1 MSYSRRDFGK
11 ITLAGLPGTLMLD
24 PAAAFAQAQA
34 KPNSKWAGV
43 QVGMNVPYNFKTGNY
58 MTPEDIVA
66 RCQQLGVS
74 GMELRAQP
82 IELFLGSPA
91 AVAAAAA
98 GGNRGRAGGAGR
110 GAGGQGGG
118 ERGASPPAGAEA
130 TGART
135 GGGERG
141 RRGGG
146 RAALT
151 PEQQAAQ
158 RAAAE
163 ETRKWRSGVSLDKV
177 KEFRRKFDAA
187 GIGLQII
194 KWDGIFNMSDEEVD
208 YCFQVSKA
216 VGASALSTEIS
227 IEETKRIGQFADKH
241 KMPIGYHG
249 HATTS
254 AAEFETVL
262 SYAKFNAVN
271 LDIGHYIAGQNESPV
286 PFLKKHHDRITHVH
300 IKDRKRDNGPNVPLG
315 QGDTPIKEV
324 LQLMRDNKW
333 GFQATLEFEYP
344 IPEGSDLNAE
354 LARCMQYCR
363 ECLLA

>member
-11 ITLAGLPGTLMLD
+11 IALAGLPATFLLETD
-24 PAAAFAQAQA
+24 AAFALGQG
-34 KPNSKWAGV
+34 KPDSRWAGV

-58 MTPEDIVA
+58 MTAEDIIA

-74 GMELRAQP
+74 AMELRAQP
-82 IELFLGSPA
+82 IELFLGSPS

-98 GGNRGRAGGAGR
+98 AGNRGRGGGGGRGAGRQGGGEEAPAAAGGAGAAAAQ
-110 GAGGQGGG
+110 GA
-118 ERGASPPAGAEA
+118 
-130 TGART
+130 
-135 GGGERG
+135 GGERG

-163 ETRKWRSGVSLDKV
+163 DTRKWRSGVSLDKV
-177 KEFRRKFDAA
+177 REFRRKFDAA
-187 GIGLQII
+187 GITLQII

-227 IEETKRIGQFADKH
+227 VEQTKRVGPFADKH
-241 KMPIGYHG
+241 KLPIGYHG

-254 AAEFETVL
+254 AADFETVL

-271 LDIGHYIAGQNESPV
+271 LDIGHYIAGQPDSPV
-286 PFLKKHHDRITHVH
+286 AFLRKHHGRITHIHV
-300 IKDRKRDNGPNVPLG
+300 KDRKRNNGPNVPLG
-315 QGDTPIKEV
+315 EGDTPVKEV

-333 GFQATLEFEYP
+333 RFQATLEFEYP
-344 IPEGSDLNAE
+344 IPEGSDVNKE
-354 LARCMQYCR
+354 LARCMQYCK
-363 ECLLA
+363 ECLLG